1 MSNAVAISRV
11 LVSRRRALGLLGAA
25 GAALSGACSGDTPT
39 SPTSTTSATTTATT
53 TSTATSATT
62 GACTVSPTETVG
74 PYPSLS
80 QFFRS
85 DIREDRPGLPLNL
98 TITVVNANGACA
110 PVAGASVEI
119 WQCDVA
125 GEYSQYGNSRQQTF
139 LRGIQTTNASGQVTF
154 LTVYPGWYQGRA
166 THIHVEVTANGRS
179 AKVTQIAFPE
189 DVNAEVYR
197 SAAYASRGLNPT
209 SNSGDGIFADS
220 LAQEMATI
228 SGNTTSGYNATFQVG
243 ISA

>member
-1 MSNAVAISRV
+1 MSNVMNPRTI
-11 LVSRRRALGLLGAA
+11 VSRRRALGLLGAA
-25 GAALSGACSGDTPT
+25 GAALTGACGGDTPT
-39 SPTSTTSATTTATT
+39 SPTSTSTTTTT
-53 TSTATSATT
+53 TTTT
-62 GACTVSPTETVG
+62 GATSGTAGTCAVSPNETVG

-80 QFFRS
+80 QFVRS

-98 TITVVNANGACA
+98 TITVVNANSACA

-125 GEYSQYGNSRQQTF
+125 GEYSQYGSSRTQTF
-139 LRGIQTTNASGQVTF
+139 LRGIQTTNASGQVNF
-154 LTVYPGWYQGRA
+154 VTVYPGWYQGRA

-189 DVNAEVYR
+189 SVNAEVYR
-197 SAAYASRGLNPT
+197 SGVYASRGLNPT
-209 SNSGDGIFADS
+209 SNTSDGIFADS
-220 LAQEMATI
+220 LSQEMATV

-243 ISA
+243 SI

>member
-1 MSNAVAISRV
+1 MSNAVAIPGV

-25 GAALSGACSGDTPT
+25 GAALSGACGGDTPT
-39 SPTSTTSATTTATT
+39 SPTSTAASTATATTTTTAT
-53 TSTATSATT
+53 AAAT
-62 GACTVSPTETVG
+62 GACAVSPTETVG

-80 QFFRS
+80 QFVRS

-98 TITVVNANGACA
+98 TITVVNASSACA

-166 THIHVEVTANGRS
+166 THIHVEVSVGGTSR
-179 AKVTQIAFPE
+179 KVTQIAFPE
-189 DVNAEVYR
+189 SVNNTVY
-197 SAAYASRGLNPT
+197 ATGVYASRGNNPT
-209 SNSGDGIFADS
+209 SNASDMVFSDS
-220 LAQEMATI
+220 LSSELVTPAGSPA
-228 SGNTTSGYNATFQVG
+228 GGYTATFQVA
-243 ISA
+243 I

>member
-1 MSNAVAISRV
+1 MSDAVAIPGV
-11 LVSRRRALGLLGAA
+11 LVSRRRALSLLGAA
-25 GAALSGACSGDTPT
+25 GAALSGACGGDTPT
-39 SPTSTTSATTTATT
+39 SPTSTSSTASTTTTTATT
-53 TSTATSATT
+53 SATGT
-62 GACTVSPTETVG
+62 CAVSPTETVG

-80 QFFRS
+80 QFVRS

-98 TITVVNANGACA
+98 TIAVVNANSACA

-139 LRGIQTTNASGQVTF
+139 LRGIQTTNANGQVTF

-197 SAAYASRGLNPT
+197 SGAYASRGLNPT
-209 SNSGDGIFADS
+209 SNSRDGIFADS
-220 LAQEMATI
+220 LSQEMATI

>member
-1 MSNAVAISRV
+1 MSDAVAIPGV
-11 LVSRRRALGLLGAA
+11 LVSRRRALSLLGAA
-25 GAALSGACSGDTPT
+25 GAALSGACGGDTPT
-39 SPTSTTSATTTATT
+39 SPTATSSTASTTTTTATT
-53 TSTATSATT
+53 SATGT
-62 GACTVSPTETVG
+62 CAVSPTETVG

-80 QFFRS
+80 QFVRS

-98 TITVVNANGACA
+98 TITVVNANSACA

-125 GEYSQYGNSRQQTF
+125 GEYSQYGHSRQQTF
-139 LRGIQTTNASGQVTF
+139 LRGIQTTNANGQVTF

-197 SAAYASRGLNPT
+197 SGAYASRGLNPT
-209 SNSGDGIFADS
+209 SNSRDGIFADS
-220 LAQEMATI
+220 LSQEMATI

>member
-1 MSNAVAISRV
+1 MSNAFAISRN

-25 GAALSGACSGDTPT
+25 GAALSGACGGDTPT
-39 SPTSTTSATTTATT
+39 SPTSTVSTTTTTTTTATT
-53 TSTATSATT
+53 GTTA
-62 GACTVSPTETVG
+62 ACAVSPTETVG

-80 QFFRS
+80 QFVRS

-98 TITVVNANGACA
+98 TITVVNANSACA

-139 LRGIQTTNASGQVTF
+139 LRGIQTTNTNGQVTF

-179 AKVTQIAFPE
+179 VKVTQLAFPE
-189 DVNAEVYR
+189 SVNDEVYR
-197 SAAYASRGLNPT
+197 SGVYASRGLNPT
-209 SNSGDGIFADS
+209 SNSRDGIFADS
-220 LAQEMATI
+220 LAQEMATV
-228 SGNTTSGYNATFQVG
+228 SGNTTTGYNATFQVG
-243 ISA
+243 ITA